1 MDSVS
6 RGLFFALLCRSSE
19 IVQGTSIKA
28 GSSVSTEDVE
38 AYDSFR
44 NQYGRNEEYGSEN
57 YRERL
62 AFFAKRRAEVD
73 AQNAQPHKL
82 WWAKLNKFADITDS
96 EYRAMLGYRRMGWTP
111 SSSAIM
117 RGGSSFLQ
125 MDTLATSR
133 DWRELKSSSFLRVQG
148 GCGSCWAV
156 AAAGALEMHA
166 ELHKKLASPTR
177 LSFSQLLDCTPNPK
191 HCGGD
196 GGCSGATA
204 ELAFQYVHQNGIASE
219 DDYKDSEVDGKCR
232 QPTSVLNTRGFV
244 KLPEN
249 QLLPLLTTLSEKGP
263 AVVSVDAEAWTI
275 YDGGI
280 FNGCQKDATINHAVL
295 LVGYGQDKK
304 GQKYWL
310 IRNSWGADW
319 GEEGYMRLLRHDGDE
334 SNGGHHGFCGTDYD
348 PKVGVGCRGGPSSLP
363 VCGMCGILSDSSYPK
378 L

>member
-1 MDSVS
+1 SNSQVPHQVFLSPSNPFTANYLPRSGMWAPVQEAVNKYGFPVVVKPLKGTG
-6 RGLFFALLCRSSE
+6 GLD
-19 IVQGTSIKA
+19 VIKA
-28 GSSVSTEDVE
+28 TCWREVEAAVQHIFSREYGLAVSPYKRVIDEYRCVCPLSAETGYTSHYE

-57 YRERL
+57 YRER
-62 AFFAKRRAEVD
+62 
-73 AQNAQPHKL
+73 
-82 WWAKLNKFADITDS
+82 FADITDS

-111 SSSAIM
+111 ASSAIM
-117 RGGSSFLQ
+117 RGAIVKQ
-125 MDTLATSR
+125 QPAA
-133 DWRELKSSSFLRVQG
+133 
-148 GCGSCWAV
+148 AV
-156 AAAGALEMHA
+156 AVA

-177 LSFSQLLDCTPNPK
+177 LSFSQLL
-191 HCGGD
+191 
-196 GGCSGATA
+196 A
-204 ELAFQYVHQNGIASE
+204 ELAFQYVHQNGIAS
-219 DDYKDSEVDGKCR
+219 
-232 QPTSVLNTRGFV
+232 
-244 KLPEN
+244 
-249 QLLPLLTTLSEKGP
+249 
-263 AVVSVDAEAWTI
+263 EAWTI